1 MDFLPQPIAQYC
13 EEHSQSESAIL
24 KKLNRETHL
33 KVMQPRMLS
42 GHLQGRI
49 LSMISKMIRPK
60 SILEIGTYTGY
71 SALCLAEG
79 LTDDGILH
87 TIDNNPERETLV
99 NNYINEAGFTGRIIA
114 HVGDAALL
122 IPELPGEFDL
132 VFIDAD
138 KSNYSLYFDL
148 VIDRMCSGGVILSD
162 NVLWS
167 GKVVEPINPKDT
179 DTIALLE
186 FNRKI
191 LRDPRVE
198 VVMLPIRDGLS
209 LARKI

>member
-114 HVGDAALL
+114 HVGDAARL